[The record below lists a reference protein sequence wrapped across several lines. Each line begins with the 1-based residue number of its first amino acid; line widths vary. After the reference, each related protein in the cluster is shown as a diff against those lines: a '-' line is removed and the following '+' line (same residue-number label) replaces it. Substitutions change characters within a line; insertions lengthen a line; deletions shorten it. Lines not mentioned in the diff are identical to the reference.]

1 MQCNTSSADM
11 KEASTRSLHGDPVK
25 QIPEVRFKGWTKK
38 LFFNPGYPKPP
49 KINSKPREKKST
61 KTVPEIL
68 PSVSVV
74 LHGDTVRD
82 GPSSAVDTDTVPTQ
96 MERPST
102 STVKDKKG
110 KSSRKR
116 KHEDKSEHTTAKA
129 RRPANK
135 WKPKQNTPL
144 KGQRKISVCNTKE
157 MKKK

>member
-1 MQCNTSSADM
+1 M
-11 KEASTRSLHGDPVK
+11 KEACTRSSHGDPVK

-74 LHGDTVRD
+74 PPGGTITD
-82 GPSSAVDTDTVPTQ
+82 GSSSAIENDPTQ
-96 MERPST
+96 MEQPST
-102 STVKDKKG
+102 STAVKDRKN

-116 KHEDKSEHTTAKA
+116 KNEDKSEDKTVKVP
-129 RRPANK
+129 RPANK
-135 WKPKQNTPL
+135 RKPKQKTPL
-144 KGQRKISVCNTKE
+144 KGQRKILVCNE
-157 MKKK
+157 IEI